1 MRNYKNLCNRRKK
14 ILCAVWFNLLKT
26 YLNYLIINQLL
37 YHREKWKKNQRTHLI
52 DTIQGDDDLNL
63 VSLFQQFHHI
73 FCLRQQIVLCDLRR
87 YVEQFSV
94 LKSLLVFAII
104 LDVLGDVLLDPLEED
119 GATHQLVDRS
129 LRLTVEVA
137 DLDESELATF
147 RKTLSIL

>member
-1 MRNYKNLCNRRKK
+1 M
-14 ILCAVWFNLLKT
+14 
-26 YLNYLIINQLL
+26 L

-73 FCLRQQIVLCDLRR
+73 FCLRQQIVLGDLRR

-94 LKSLLVFAII
+94 LESLLVFAII
-104 LDVLGDVLLDPLEED
+104 LDVLLDVLRDVLLDPLEED

-137 DLDESELATF
+137 DLDKGELATF
-147 RKTLSIL
+147 RNTLSIL